1 MIDPDF
7 DPYEMMEELAR
18 ALKWQSELIE
28 NITKTQMTASQ
39 QILELY
45 KQLHVTNVALNEIA
59 SELDEIKQTTTGH
72 RPRRQ

>member
-1 MIDPDF
+1 MLDPDF
-7 DPYEMMEELAR
+7 NPYEIMEELAR
-18 ALKWQSELIE
+18 ALKWQGELIE

-45 KQLHVTNVALNEIA
+45 KQLHVTNVALNELA